1 MINYQRNQLPNYVV
15 PPRDVYQTRPDLA
28 VLFGHDQVS
37 AILRSISASKPEY
50 KHYLDRI
57 FVENMDDVIHV
68 LSFDGVFLYLSPSCR
83 KVLEYDSAE
92 LANKTLSTICH
103 PSDIGPITR
112 DFRSSITTAPVSVVY
127 RIRKKHSGYTWFES
141 HGSWH
146 VEQGRRRTFLVL
158 VGRDRPVYSLGQVA
172 GLGSECLAENDLWM
186 KISTSGIILYIPAK
200 SRPILG
206 RTPEELVG
214 TGIQDLL
221 GAEDRSEA
229 QQALQTS
236 RGGRRA
242 AFNHQIC
249 HKKGHKMQVQTTLFP
264 GDTKEGLKPSFLVAQ
279 VRFPKSSQPATDIT
293 EDLISTDLAAS
304 LSGGREQTTDS
315 TSAERPPF
323 HDISNFADSTRLPTD
338 KQQPS
343 PKEQLTV
350 FPELTPT
357 RGSSWQFELRELE
370 KRNRALADE
379 LQRLLTRKRKRKRK
393 QTAIPVGKSC
403 AMCQTKN
410 TPEWRRGPSGSRDLY
425 NSCGLRWAKQ
435 VRSTTQSEKSV

>member
-92 LANKTLSTICH
+92 LA
-103 PSDIGPITR
+103 
-112 DFRSSITTAPVSVVY
+112 
-127 RIRKKHSGYTWFES
+127 
-141 HGSWH
+141 
-146 VEQGRRRTFLVL
+146 
-158 VGRDRPVYSLGQVA
+158 
-172 GLGSECLAENDLWM
+172 
-186 KISTSGIILYIPAK
+186 
-200 SRPILG
+200 
-206 RTPEELVG
+206 
-214 TGIQDLL
+214 
-221 GAEDRSEA
+221 
-229 QQALQTS
+229 
-236 RGGRRA
+236 
-242 AFNHQIC
+242 
-249 HKKGHKMQVQTTLFP
+249 
-264 GDTKEGLKPSFLVAQ
+264 
-279 VRFPKSSQPATDIT
+279 
-293 EDLISTDLAAS
+293 
-304 LSGGREQTTDS
+304 
-315 TSAERPPF
+315 
-323 HDISNFADSTRLPTD
+323 
-338 KQQPS
+338 
-343 PKEQLTV
+343 
-350 FPELTPT
+350 
-357 RGSSWQFELRELE
+357 
-370 KRNRALADE
+370 LADE

-410 TPEWRRGPSGSRDLY
+410 TPEWRRGPSGSRDLC